1 MSICDSHEFHRLGFF
16 SPRSSA
22 CPLFSQHSPETSIF
36 IHILVVPN
44 GCGTQ
49 PTGCFCLDGPCDD
62 SDDRWKALLEK
73 INQGAPIDPAKSCLW
88 SQGSSKDHQ
97 VVQTWRKQQA
107 EDVPREA
114 TKTSP
119 SCSNCLALMDIGVL
133 KGLKHPDCVIHTQKN
148 LFDHF
153 PRFFMFFD
161 DCFSNFK
168 ALLQISR
175 CFFTSC
181 RSWIHGSPG
190 SGWRWSETT
199 WPRRLRFPCFR
210 FFRRFDDWHQ
220 QNCRFH
226 ILRWIS

>member
-88 SQGSSKDHQ
+88 SQGSSKDHPRIIKLSKHGENSRPKTCHVRPQ
-97 VVQTWRKQQA
+97 KLHPVAQTA
-107 EDVPREA
+107 
-114 TKTSP
+114 
-119 SCSNCLALMDIGVL
+119 
-133 KGLKHPDCVIHTQKN
+133 
-148 LFDHF
+148 
-153 PRFFMFFD
+153 
-161 DCFSNFK
+161 
-168 ALLQISR
+168 
-175 CFFTSC
+175 
-181 RSWIHGSPG
+181 
-190 SGWRWSETT
+190 
-199 WPRRLRFPCFR
+199 WPL
-210 FFRRFDDWHQ
+210 
-220 QNCRFH
+220 
-226 ILRWIS
+226 WISVF